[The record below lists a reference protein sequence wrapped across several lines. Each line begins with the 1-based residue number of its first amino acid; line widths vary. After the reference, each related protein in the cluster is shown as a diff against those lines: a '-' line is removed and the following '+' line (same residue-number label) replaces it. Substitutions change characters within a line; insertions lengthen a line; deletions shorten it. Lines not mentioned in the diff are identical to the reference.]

1 MVTSEHLR
9 YENGTEEYTNFEV
22 LTALLKMILFFGI
35 YHVKWNIVFNVSEE
49 TAASICSIVEEV

>member
-1 MVTSEHLR
+1 LVTSEHLR